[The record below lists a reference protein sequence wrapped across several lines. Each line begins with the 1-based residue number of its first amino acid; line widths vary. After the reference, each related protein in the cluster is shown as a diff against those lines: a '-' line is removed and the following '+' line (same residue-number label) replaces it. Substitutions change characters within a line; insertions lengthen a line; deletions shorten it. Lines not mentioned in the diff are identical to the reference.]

1 MLSGVRKV
9 LTSLAYGFHKSLFS
23 MAVTWPAGSLTH
35 AVSIKLGGFLNHM
48 TLCQHFK
55 KTNAQWS

>member
-9 LTSLAYGFHKSLFS
+9 LTSLAYGFPKSLFR

-35 AVSIKLGGFLNHM
+35 AATFVAAND
-48 TLCQHFK
+48 TLH
-55 KTNAQWS
+55 TTLVL